1 MKAIISVNNLGFI
14 GLGNQLLWHSS
25 EDLKHFKKMTDGGR
39 LLVGYNTH
47 TKLPKLP
54 NREVV
59 VDHRDPNEYILDV
72 DWCIGG
78 KKTYEKYCQYFTELH
93 ISYVNNNKIGDVR
106 YPELKLL
113 NPECKTFK
121 YYFK

>member
-1 MKAIISVNNLGFI
+1 
-14 GLGNQLLWHSS
+14 
-25 EDLKHFKKMTDGGR
+25 
-39 LLVGYNTH
+39 
-47 TKLPKLP
+47 
-54 NREVV
+54 

-113 NPECKTFK
+113 NPECKTFN
-121 YYFK
+121 YYFE